1 MEEEKEEWE
10 REGAW
15 RRMAE
20 GKSFCKTAFEEHPGP
35 IYTNILE
42 PNLSLC
48 GEEKQKTRER
58 SPVRGLSSV
67 SGALVESSCG
77 NIDRAPSS
85 AGLSAETMFR
95 AIISLKQGF

>member
-10 REGAW
+10 REGAG

-77 NIDRAPSS
+77 NM
-85 AGLSAETMFR
+85 SAETVFR